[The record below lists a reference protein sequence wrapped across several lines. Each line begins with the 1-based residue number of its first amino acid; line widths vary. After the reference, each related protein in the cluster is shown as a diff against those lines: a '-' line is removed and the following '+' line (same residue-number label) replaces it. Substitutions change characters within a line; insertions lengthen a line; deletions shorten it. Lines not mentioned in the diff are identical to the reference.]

1 MGGAVVGNPFVGA
14 VVWDPEG
21 DPKDPPTLCHPIAV
35 LTLWN
40 SQPFSVVRI
49 QRDSSTVGWHWSFCT
64 YGDGDSISTG
74 SPPWHPWD
82 PHPMLTKNSKT
93 MLLSG

>member
-1 MGGAVVGNPFVGA
+1 MVGNPPLGA
-14 VVWDPEG
+14 VLWDAEG
-21 DPKDPPTLCHPIAV
+21 APHPVPSLPV

-64 YGDGDSISTG
+64 YEHRDSISTG
-74 SPPWHPWD
+74 SPLWHPQD
-82 PHPMLTKNSKT
+82 PHPVLTKNSKT